1 MTAPL
6 RDHRRITGDRHL
18 LIEALEGLAGDPKT
32 LPPALFYDA
41 RGAALFEDITRLP
54 EYYLSRAEAEIL
66 EREAQTLARLIGPR
80 AIVVEPGSGAA
91 RKVRPLLAALDTPVA
106 YVPIDVSREQLLEVA
121 AERGAEFPG
130 LRVLPVRGDFTRP
143 LTLPALPPAARR
155 VVFFP
160 GSTIGN
166 LHPHEAS
173 AFLRSMRAIA
183 GDDGAMLLGVD
194 RRKDP
199 RVLHAAYDD
208 AAGVTAEFN
217 LNALRHLN
225 RDYGATFELA
235 RFRHRAH
242 FAEAESRIEMHLE
255 AIVPHTVMVGE
266 LEFTFAAGETIRT
279 EVSYKYDRPRLD
291 AVAAAGGWRI
301 AQLFTDAA
309 ARFWTTWLV
318 PA

>member
-6 RDHRRITGDRHL
+6 RAHHRITGDPQL
-18 LIEALEGLAGDPKT
+18 LAEALDGLAGDPKT

-54 EYYLSRAEAEIL
+54 EYYLSRAEGEIL
-66 EREAQTLARLIGPR
+66 EREARTLAALIGPR
-80 AIVVEPGSGAA
+80 ALIIEPGSGAA
-91 RKVRPLLAALDTPVA
+91 RKVRPILAALDAPVA
-106 YVPIDVSREQLLEVA
+106 YVPIDVSREQLHAVA
-121 AERGAEFPG
+121 AEREAEFPG
-130 LRVLPVRGDFTRP
+130 LRVLPVRGDFTHP
-143 LTLPALPPAARR
+143 LTLPTLPAARRR

-173 AFLRSMRAIA
+173 AFLRNMRAIA
-183 GDDGAMLLGVD
+183 GDEGALLLGVD

-199 RVLHAAYDD
+199 RVLHAAYND

-225 RDYGATFELA
+225 RDYGATFDLA
-235 RFRHRAH
+235 RFRHRAC
-242 FAEAESRIEMHLE
+242 FADAESRIEMHLE
-255 AIVPHTVMVGE
+255 AIVPHTVLMGE
-266 LEFTFAAGETIRT
+266 HAFAFAAGETIRT
-279 EVSYKYDRPRLD
+279 EVSYKYDRPRLE
-291 AVAAAGGWRI
+291 AVVAAGGWRLDR
-301 AQLFTDAA
+301 LFTDSA
-309 ARFWTTWLV
+309 ARFWTAWLV